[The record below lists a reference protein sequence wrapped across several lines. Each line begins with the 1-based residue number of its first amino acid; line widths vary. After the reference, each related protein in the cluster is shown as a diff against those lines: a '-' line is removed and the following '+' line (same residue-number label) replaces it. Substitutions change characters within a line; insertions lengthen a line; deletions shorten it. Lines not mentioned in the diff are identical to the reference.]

1 VPEICDQGHKVLS
14 AGEGLN
20 SMRVE
25 NEKMHCIGL
34 KKKLVKQNVFYV
46 ILITIQLMIQSL

>member
-1 VPEICDQGHKVLS
+1 MPEICDQGHKVLS